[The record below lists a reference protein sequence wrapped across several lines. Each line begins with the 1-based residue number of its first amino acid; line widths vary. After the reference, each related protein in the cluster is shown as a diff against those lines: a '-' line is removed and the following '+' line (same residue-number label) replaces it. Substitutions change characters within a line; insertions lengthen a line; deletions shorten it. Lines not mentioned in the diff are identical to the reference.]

1 MNKLSKN
8 IFYAITIGLSVIF
21 TMMILFA
28 NKNEVGGP
36 VGLGM
41 ILMYIML
48 LVTLLA
54 SVALAVKGLI
64 QKPKSAIMFLVGL
77 GILGALIIIGYISDS
92 STLNPKWAE
101 FGVDTVTYSRLIGG
115 SIIATYIIL
124 VGAVALTFFASIRDF
139 IKRF

>member
-21 TMMILFA
+21 TMMILLA
-28 NKNEVGGP
+28 GKNDVGGP

-41 ILMYIML
+41 ILMYIL
-48 LVTLLA
+48 LVVTLLS
-54 SVALAVKGLI
+54 SVALAVKSLM
-64 QKPKSAIMFLVGL
+64 QKPKSAMMFMVGL
-77 GILGALIIIGYISDS
+77 GILTVLITIGYFSDS
-92 STLNPKWAE
+92 AVLQPNWAE
-101 FGVDTVTYSRLIGG
+101 FGVDTVFYSRMIGG

>member
-21 TMMILFA
+21 TMMILLA
-28 NKNEVGGP
+28 GKNDVGGP

-41 ILMYIML
+41 ILMYIL
-48 LVTLLA
+48 LVVTLLS
-54 SVALAVKGLI
+54 SVALAVKSLM
-64 QKPKSAIMFLVGL
+64 QKPKSAMMFMVGL
-77 GILGALIIIGYISDS
+77 GILTVLIIIGYFSDS
-92 STLNPKWAE
+92 AVLQPNWAE
-101 FGVDTVTYSRLIGG
+101 FGVDTVFYSRIIGG

>member
-8 IFYAITIGLSVIF
+8 IFYAVTIGLSVIL
-21 TMMILFA
+21 TMMILIA
-28 NKNEVGGP
+28 GNNDVDMP

-41 ILMYIML
+41 ILMYIL
-48 LVTLLA
+48 LVVTLLS
-54 SVALAVKGLI
+54 SVALAVKSLI
-64 QKPKSAIMFLVGL
+64 QKPKSAMMFMVGL
-77 GILGALIIIGYISDS
+77 GILTVLTVIGYFSDS
-92 STLNPKWAE
+92 AVLQTNWAE
-101 FGVDTVTYSRLIGG
+101 FGVDTVFYSRMIGG

>member
-21 TMMILFA
+21 TMMILLA
-28 NKNEVGGP
+28 GKNDVGGP

-41 ILMYIML
+41 ILMYIL
-48 LVTLLA
+48 LVVTLLS
-54 SVALAVKGLI
+54 SVALAVKSLM
-64 QKPKSAIMFLVGL
+64 QKPKSAMKFMVGL
-77 GILGALIIIGYISDS
+77 GILTVLITIGYFSDS
-92 STLNPKWAE
+92 AVLQPNWAE
-101 FGVDTVTYSRLIGG
+101 FGVDTVFYSRMIGG

>member
-1 MNKLSKN
+1 
-8 IFYAITIGLSVIF
+8 
-21 TMMILFA
+21 MMILFA

-41 ILMYIML
+41 TLMYIML
-48 LVTLLA
+48 VVTLLA
-54 SVALAVKGLI
+54 SIALAIKGLI

-77 GILGALIIIGYISDS
+77 GILGVLIIIGYISDS
-92 STLNPKWAE
+92 SVLNPKWAE
-101 FGVDTVTYSRLIGG
+101 FGVDSVTYSRLIGG

>member
-8 IFYAITIGLSVIF
+8 IFYAVTIGLSVIL
-21 TMMILFA
+21 TMMILIA
-28 NKNEVGGP
+28 GKNDVDMP

-41 ILMYIML
+41 ILMYIL
-48 LVTLLA
+48 LVVTLL
-54 SVALAVKGLI
+54 SSIALAIKSLL
-64 QKPKSAIMFLVGL
+64 QKPKSAMMFMVGL
-77 GILGALIIIGYISDS
+77 GILTVLTIIGYFSDS
-92 STLNPKWAE
+92 AVLQPNWAE
-101 FGVDTVTYSRLIGG
+101 FGVDTVFYSRMIGG